1 MEFKPD
7 WNAVRERFERFWN
20 NENEERALIA
30 VTAKSD
36 RFDER
41 VYHETYSVER
51 FRDSDTESIRQ
62 WWCDVEEN
70 VRRNEYIFS
79 TTYFGGEALPIAFT
93 NWGAMAMCSFYG
105 CEPVFNKKSVW
116 YHEVIEDWDT
126 WEWKRR
132 ENEYYQ
138 ATFEITK
145 AFAENGKGRYFAGM
159 PELGSAGDLLSLM
172 RGMDTL
178 CLDLYDDPDAVHR
191 AIAYLTKEFL
201 DIQGKLEPIL
211 MPASQEGGVLPWMS
225 LWMPDRGGNQLACDF
240 SWVISNEMF
249 REFFFGE
256 LEEESHWN
264 HYATY
269 HLDGPQCMRSH
280 LDSLLQLPGIR
291 AIEWTPGIGSPL
303 ASTPEYFP
311 RYRQIQEA
319 GKQLVIVAQPEEI
332 DILTRELSPKGLF
345 IKTEAD
351 SEEEA
356 RELLKIA
363 EKNAA
368 QWRREH
374 R

>member
-1 MEFKPD
+1 M
-7 WNAVRERFERFWN
+7 N
-20 NENEERALIA
+20 I
-30 VTAKSD
+30 T
-36 RFDER
+36 
-41 VYHETYSVER
+41 
-51 FRDSDTESIRQ
+51 
-62 WWCDVEEN
+62 
-70 VRRNEYIFS
+70 
-79 TTYFGGEALPIAFT
+79 
-93 NWGAMAMCSFYG
+93 
-105 CEPVFNKKSVW
+105 
-116 YHEVIEDWDT
+116 
-126 WEWKRR
+126 KRR
-132 ENEYYQ
+132 LRSRRRLR
-138 ATFEITK
+138 
-145 AFAENGKGRYFAGM
+145 ENGKGRYFAGM

-211 MPASQEGGVLPWMS
+211 APASQEGGVLPWMS

-256 LEEESHWN
+256 MEEESHWN

-280 LDSLLQLPGIR
+280 LDSLLELPGIR